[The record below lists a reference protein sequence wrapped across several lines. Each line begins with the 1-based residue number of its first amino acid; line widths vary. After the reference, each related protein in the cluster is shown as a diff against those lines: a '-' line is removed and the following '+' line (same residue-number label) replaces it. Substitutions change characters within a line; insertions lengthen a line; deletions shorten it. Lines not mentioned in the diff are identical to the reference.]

1 MNSFFVAGADVEPI
15 TWLRRFRTDFYTCL
29 DRRADELFELMDAL
43 VCTDH
48 RVHSPVELSL
58 APEHARGHGALYDGL
73 NHGTVAIRRLRRTL
87 AGLPLPRLGGQIV
100 LAVDVSC
107 WLRPEAV
114 TSPERLYCHV
124 TARVRTNSQRV
135 PGWPYSI
142 VAAVESGHTSWT
154 AVLDAVR
161 LTQTDDVTA
170 VTATQLREV
179 VSRLI
184 DAGHWHPG
192 DPNILIVMDAGYDV
206 VRLTH
211 QLTLTDN
218 PLPVT
223 LIARLRS
230 NRVLSQPAPPPDP
243 TQPPARGRRRR
254 HGPDLALTRPTTW
267 PTATSDATT
276 PSPLYGTVQVTAFT
290 RIHAKLTHTGPW
302 LSHPNPLP
310 IIEGTLIRLQVDHLP
325 ADRHPRPI
333 WLWTSTPTADPTTV
347 ERAWTAYLRRFDL
360 EHTFRYFKQHLGWT
374 TPKLRDPTAAD
385 TWTWLVIT
393 AHTQLRLA
401 RGLTH
406 DLRRPWEHPTP
417 DTDLTPTRVRRGFR
431 RLHRKL
437 PHPAKPPKTPHP
449 GPGRPPGTPNH
460 HPAPH
465 HTVGKT
471 TKRPTTRQYRA
482 LNG

>member
-170 VTATQLREV
+170 VDVTAVTATQLREV

-218 PLPVT
+218 
-223 LIARLRS
+223 
-230 NRVLSQPAPPPDP
+230 
-243 TQPPARGRRRR
+243 
-254 HGPDLALTRPTTW
+254 
-267 PTATSDATT
+267 
-276 PSPLYGTVQVTAFT
+276 
-290 RIHAKLTHTGPW
+290 
-302 LSHPNPLP
+302 
-310 IIEGTLIRLQVDHLP
+310 
-325 ADRHPRPI
+325 
-333 WLWTSTPTADPTTV
+333 
-347 ERAWTAYLRRFDL
+347 
-360 EHTFRYFKQHLGWT
+360 
-374 TPKLRDPTAAD
+374 
-385 TWTWLVIT
+385 
-393 AHTQLRLA
+393 
-401 RGLTH
+401 
-406 DLRRPWEHPTP
+406 
-417 DTDLTPTRVRRGFR
+417 
-431 RLHRKL
+431 
-437 PHPAKPPKTPHP
+437 
-449 GPGRPPGTPNH
+449 
-460 HPAPH
+460 
-465 HTVGKT
+465 
-471 TKRPTTRQYRA
+471 
-482 LNG
+482 